1 MGKVIKT
8 YGMGEQFALDR
19 LEQLASQSGA
29 NHYFDDAYI
38 ADCVHKFVA
47 LGELIPD
54 LSWYKGAGYYRG
66 TTAVYMLGDREYSE
80 GGRTYT
86 LEDFM

>member
-1 MGKVIKT
+1 MAELIKT

-29 NHYFDDAYI
+29 NHYFDDVYI
-38 ADCVHKFVA
+38 ADRVREFVA
-47 LGELIPD
+47 LGEPIPD
-54 LSWYKGAGYYRG
+54 LSWYRGAGYYRG
-66 TTAVYMLGDREYSE
+66 TTAVYRVGDREYSE